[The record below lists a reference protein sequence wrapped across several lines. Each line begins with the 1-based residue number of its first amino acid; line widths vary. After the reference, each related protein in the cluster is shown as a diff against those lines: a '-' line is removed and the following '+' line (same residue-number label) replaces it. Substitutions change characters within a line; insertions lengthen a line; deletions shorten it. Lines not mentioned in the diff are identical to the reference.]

1 VLVIAIYSFLALRRV
16 YGQGRFKTMV
26 KMFVLL
32 IGYIVALIVTMILT
46 LALTVVT
53 V

>member
-1 VLVIAIYSFLALRRV
+1 MLVIAVYSFLGLRRV
-16 YGQGRFKTMV
+16 YGQGRFMTV
-26 KMFVLL
+26 FKMFVLL
-32 IGYIVALIVTMILT
+32 IGYIVALIATMILT

>member
-1 VLVIAIYSFLALRRV
+1 LRRV
-16 YGQGRFKTMV
+16 YGQGRFMTV
-26 KMFVLL
+26 FKMFVLL
-32 IGYIVALIVTMILT
+32 IGYIVALIATMILT